1 MEFREKLRKLRLE
14 RGLSQQELADGI
26 FVSRSAVAKW
36 ENGLGLPSEASRE
49 ALAAFFGVPAADLRT
64 EEPEAVI
71 LEKNRKLRRRAVS
84 ASTVTA
90 ILLVVLVCLNSWQSR
105 RSARLRE
112 AMGQMDLRMEM
123 AFEGAR
129 VLLGQEFREAA
140 EAGDFPAASGR
151 NAGYGSGGRILDHR
165 RSMGVPPQDEKAPY
179 SAGKLKV
186 DDIATVVPVNLI
198 GLADLDGIQ
207 GIGLGIQPD
216 SLDGLTL
223 DTIPLVGHMDDRVR
237 ERIAGLLRGSLRM
250 LLTDNA
256 NFHLYYTPNCKFQ
269 VGNLFT

>member
-1 MEFREKLRKLRLE
+1 MVCGMMGVE
-14 RGLSQQELADGI
+14 RT
-26 FVSRSAVAKW
+26 V
-36 ENGLGLPSEASRE
+36 
-49 ALAAFFGVPAADLRT
+49 AAFFEVPAADLRT

-151 NAGYGSGGRILDHR
+151 NAGYGSGGRILGHR
-165 RSMGVPPQDEKAPY
+165 RSMGAPPQDEKAPC

-186 DDIATVVPVNLI
+186 DDVATVVPVKVIDLTNLN
-198 GLADLDGIQ
+198 GIQ
-207 GIGLGIQPD
+207 GIGHSIQPHDLNGETFNAILLMGNMNLGAGIRLPVFLGNTFCVLLAND
-216 SLDGLTL
+216 S
-223 DTIPLVGHMDDRVR
+223 
-237 ERIAGLLRGSLRM
+237 
-250 LLTDNA
+250 